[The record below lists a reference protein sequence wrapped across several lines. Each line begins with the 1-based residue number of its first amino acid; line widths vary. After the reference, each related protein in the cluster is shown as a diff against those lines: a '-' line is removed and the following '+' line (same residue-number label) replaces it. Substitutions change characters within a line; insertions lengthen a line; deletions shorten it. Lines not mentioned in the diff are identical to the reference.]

1 MIDLLKKSF
10 EENAEKI
17 ALRSDSGQITFR
29 ELWSLS
35 KRYAHALEGSEKP
48 VIVRGGKQIYM
59 IAGFIACL
67 MTSRAYI
74 PCDENIPPM
83 RLEYLRS
90 VSGADTVIDAS
101 FVPSD
106 DEYEAFENDD
116 SKTAYIIFTSGST
129 GKPKGVPVSRKNL
142 KTFITEL
149 LLKLAPLYEQRG
161 KPVINQAR
169 FSFDLS
175 VADIYFSLCTGSTL
189 FLIDEATKAN
199 PEKLIEAFGKSSA
212 GIAVMT
218 PTFAKY
224 CLCMPEFGKELMP
237 ELGCIFFCGET
248 LEPRT
253 AKKLFERFDGIKIIN
268 AYGPTEATCAVCG
281 IEITPEMCE
290 CGILPVGV
298 TDLTSC
304 GVFVE
309 GGEIML
315 EGESVFG
322 GYLGAEPLDGAYRT
336 GDMGEI
342 RDGYIY
348 CLGRKHGYIKY
359 KGHRIEPDEIKNAI
373 LGIDGVE
380 QCEVTAV
387 KNAAGAVTGIN
398 AKAVSFSLSE
408 SDVKAELCRMLPD
421 YMIPKSIKIL
431 NGIAL
436 NDNGKQSL

>member
-1 MIDLLKKSF
+1 MIDILKKSF
-10 EENAEKI
+10 EANAEKI
-17 ALRSDSGQITFR
+17 AMRTGAEQITFG

-35 KRYAHALEGSEKP
+35 KRYAYALKDGTAP

-59 IAGFIACL
+59 LAGFIACL
-67 MTSRAYI
+67 MVSRAYI

-90 VSGADTVIDAS
+90 VSGADTFIDAS
-101 FVPSD
+101 FAPSD
-106 DEYEAFENDD
+106 KALEEFENDD
-116 SKTAYIIFTSGST
+116 SRTAYIIFTSGST

-142 KTFITEL
+142 KAFITKL
-149 LLKLAPLYEQRG
+149 LLRLSPLCEQSG
-161 KPVINQAR
+161 ETVLNQAR

-175 VADIYFSLCTGSTL
+175 VADIYFSLCSGSTL
-189 FLIDEATKAN
+189 FAIDEETRSN
-199 PEKLIEAFGKSSA
+199 PERLIKSLGESGA
-212 GIAVMT
+212 GAAVMT

-224 CLCMPEFGKELMP
+224 CLCMPEFGRELMP
-237 ELGCIFFCGET
+237 KLKCIFFCGET
-248 LEPRT
+248 LEAKT
-253 AKKLFERFDGIKIIN
+253 AKKLFERFEGLKIIN

-281 IEITPEMCE
+281 VEITPEMCDAD
-290 CGILPVGV
+290 ILPVGR
-298 TDLTSC
+298 TDLTTCEIS
-304 GVFVE
+304 VDD
-309 GGEIML
+309 GEILL

-322 GYLGAEPLDGAYRT
+322 GYLGAEPLNGAYRT

-387 KNAAGAVTGIN
+387 KNAAGTVTGIT

-408 SDVKAELCRMLPD
+408 AEIKAELCRMLPD

-431 NGIAL
+431 DGIAF
-436 NDNGKQSL
+436 NSNGKQSL